1 MLRLPN
7 PLALIW
13 IVLLL
18 LLAATIGNSFLLG
31 GAIGPMVSLSIAMAK
46 SALIY
51 WGYMHLNEETAL
63 GRTAAL
69 AGAAWLLILLPFLC
83 VDYLTR
89 SLA

>member
-1 MLRLPN
+1 MLRLAN
-7 PLALIW
+7 PLVLIW
-13 IVLLL
+13 SVLLL

-31 GAIGPMVSLSIAMAK
+31 GAIGLMVSLSIAVAK

-51 WGYMHLNEETAL
+51 WRYMHLKEETAL
-63 GRTAAL
+63 ARIAAL
-69 AGAAWLLILLPFLC
+69 TGAAWLLILLLFLC